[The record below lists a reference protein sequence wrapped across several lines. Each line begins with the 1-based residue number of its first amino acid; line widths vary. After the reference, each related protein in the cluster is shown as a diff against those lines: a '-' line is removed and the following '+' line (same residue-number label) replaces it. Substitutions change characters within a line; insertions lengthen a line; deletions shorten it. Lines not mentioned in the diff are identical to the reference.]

1 MKDTILNDGRT
12 IEATLINVV
21 CQTMPSVAAASG
33 LCSQVDQSA
42 ALEALWASHGLLIV
56 ADSLAGRTELGLSKV
71 RAWLEAQGVQVG
83 VSLAREFRLKALAE
97 ASRQASLIEAQEREQ
112 ALAEAPQAW
121 VESLSN
127 VRKPEPA
134 DLGVVEPM
142 GTTVIAG
149 VEVTHP
155 ADVRPCEGCGIWLQ
169 GGKLGDFCGWC
180 NSAFTGYRC
189 QCCGTWDEDGK
200 DLAPGETCCDE

>member
-83 VSLAREFRLKALAE
+83 VSLAREFRLK
-97 ASRQASLIEAQEREQ
+97 